1 MDEHIK
7 NIIEIIES
15 IEKRINAY
23 WNFYIIV
30 VLATVGWLMSSK
42 APFTTNQGISLTIAI
57 CLFFTASFFIMRAAT
72 KRAVAFEDE
81 LNLASQKLE
90 SPRGR
95 AIPGVG
101 PREVVEM
108 EQIIAN
114 FGL

>member
-1 MDEHIK
+1 
-7 NIIEIIES
+7 
-15 IEKRINAY
+15 
-23 WNFYIIV
+23 
-30 VLATVGWLMSSK
+30 
-42 APFTTNQGISLTIAI
+42 
-57 CLFFTASFFIMRAAT
+57 MRAAT